1 MELACSPRSP
11 SSSLLPFQRWFL
23 LLGLVVVEQRLL
35 FGITSGGRC
44 QEGAFSACAKSVAC
58 WRSAGVPAP
67 RLCRGGPHTEIQPC
81 FHHVCGFSVLLRLV
95 RQQRLFLAPVPSR
108 RKENQQLGFV
118 SSSWRGGSK
127 QRPQPW
133 ASLGPWE
140 SRTGGGA

>member
-11 SSSLLPFQRWFL
+11 SSSLFPFQRWFR

-58 WRSAGVPAP
+58 WRSASSASVPWGSSHP
-67 RLCRGGPHTEIQPC
+67 EIQPC

>member
-44 QEGAFSACAKSVAC
+44 QEGAFSACVKSVSC

-67 RLCRGGPHTEIQPC
+67 HLCRGGPHT
-81 FHHVCGFSVLLRLV
+81 LRSSPV
-95 RQQRLFLAPVPSR
+95 SITSAASRSSSDLFLAPVPSR